1 MQQDPNITAWL
12 ARWHEGDAQIGED
25 LFHAVYTELRKIA
38 GAAAYKASSK
48 GTLQATALVNEA
60 FLKLNQ
66 QDTPFENRK
75 HFYSLAA
82 IVMRRV
88 LVDYFREKNAGK
100 RGDGE
105 VAFTIQ
111 EFDLVGED
119 RNLDVL
125 ALDRALDELQQLDPR
140 QAQIVQ
146 LRFFTGLS
154 VEETAETLDLSPR
167 TVKREWRM
175 AKAWLHGKLSGA

>member
-1 MQQDPNITAWL
+1 MQQDPHITAWL
-12 ARWHEGDAQIGED
+12 ARWHEGDDKVGED
-25 LFHAVYTELRKIA
+25 LFLAVYDELRKIA
-38 GAAAYKASSK
+38 GAAVYKASSK
-48 GTLQATALVNEA
+48 DTMQATALVNEA
-60 FLKLNQ
+60 FMKLAK
-66 QDTPFENRK
+66 QDSPFENRK

-88 LVDYFREKNAGK
+88 LVDYFREKGRAK

-105 VAFTIQ
+105 QVFTLQ
-111 EFDLVGED
+111 EFDLIGED

-125 ALDRALDELQQLDPR
+125 ALDDALKELEQMDPR

-146 LRFFTGLS
+146 LRFFTGLN
-154 VEETAETLDLSPR
+154 VEETADTLELSPR

-175 AKAWLHGKLSGA
+175 AKAWLHGKLTGA